1 MSKSKLRQYKGDLD
15 STQIADGMNAA
26 RRNARRLADDAK
38 LLLDAERFPTAAAL
52 AVLSIEESG
61 KIMILDELAYAPETA
76 DRDKIWAKY
85 RKHKSK
91 NVVWFI
97 PCVFVKGRV
106 DQDGFRLVAENYAK
120 ISARLDQYKQISLY
134 TGYLGNGN
142 WSEPEKAMDLQLAS
156 LLVEIA
162 DQLAFEH
169 TVTVKEIELR
179 IEHLRP
185 AYGASPEVWMKANKN
200 FMVALFDNGLLE
212 GANTSAEGFAIV
224 RGGASTVV
232 NLLMGSTM
240 RA

>member
-1 MSKSKLRQYKGDLD
+1 MPRVGMLVGWLMTPSCCWMRSASQQQLHWQFFRSK
-15 STQIADGMNAA
+15 
-26 RRNARRLADDAK
+26 
-38 LLLDAERFPTAAAL
+38 
-52 AVLSIEESG
+52 ESG
-61 KIMILDELAYAPETA
+61 KITILDELAYAPETA

-120 ISARLDQYKQISLY
+120 ISARLDQYKQSSLY

-200 FMVALFDNGLLE
+200 FMVALFDNGLLGRRQHFGRRICNCSWRGKYCCE
-212 GANTSAEGFAIV
+212 SFDGIYNARIGGGDPCRLTSSRPAA
-224 RGGASTVV
+224 R
-232 NLLMGSTM
+232 
-240 RA
+240 